1 MQGVGRLTVENLGK
15 EEDVS
20 EESIQNN
27 QFESLSEEAKAEVPT
42 RTSPEEHSDA
52 DSSSLSLDDLDSVA
66 GGREFGKSLS
76 PKRHKRHN

>member
-1 MQGVGRLTVENLGK
+1 MQGVGRLAVENLGK
-15 EEDVS
+15 EEGMS

-27 QFESLSEEAKAEVPT
+27 EFENLSEEAKTEVPA

-66 GGREFGKSLS
+66 GGREFGKRFS